1 MKKFRVL
8 KSTILFVLIASL
20 VTVFVSAVSFQSRAA
35 ALTNLYVYLSRIETN
50 VAGSAETLEIVL
62 AIDTATTIPTGG
74 TVTVFF
80 PDADDGMW
88 CRTAGA
94 LTVTAVTASAA
105 DLATTNWAIDAGLPT
120 SGTLTA
126 TCAQGS
132 GASSADSIVISNV
145 GTVTAGTTY
154 GVKLANGSA
163 AGVLGTDDTAGSHDI
178 TVEAKNGTTMDSST
192 VKIWLIANDTVVVSA
207 TVSAT
212 PSVICSISANTAT
225 LGTLYPGGS
234 YAVSNTHTI
243 GTETT
248 GSTYGYY
255 WAAYGLGDGSTDAG
269 LWKSTATTYL
279 IKSGGATN
287 TATQDLTVA
296 GSEGFGM
303 TLSDPD
309 AGGAAVVATNFVDT
323 TLGTFGTLDI
333 GPAGAK
339 LILYQNGTQLTGA
352 DTSTVT
358 YGARASTSAEA
369 GNYQESVTFT
379 CGGYY

>member
-1 MKKFRVL
+1 MKKFRVVR
-8 KSTILFVLIASL
+8 SILVITL
-20 VTVFVSAVSFQSRAA
+20 VVSFITFFVSTLSFQSRAA
-35 ALTNLYVYLSRIETN
+35 ALSDLYIYLSRIETN
-50 VAGSAETLEIVL
+50 VAGSTETLEIVL
-62 AIDTATTIPTGG
+62 AINTTTTIPTGG
-74 TVTVFF
+74 TVSIYF

-105 DLATTNWAIDAGLPT
+105 DLSGTDHDIDAGLPT

-126 TCAQGS
+126 ACTKGS
-132 GASSADSIVISNV
+132 GASSVDTITISGV

-154 GVKLANGSA
+154 GVKLANGTA
-163 AGVLGTDDTAGSHDI
+163 AGVIGTDDTAGSHDL
-178 TVEAKNGTTMDSST
+178 TVEAKNGTTIDSST
-192 VKIWLIANDTVVVSA
+192 VKIYLIANDTVVVSA
-207 TVSAT
+207 TVSAS
-212 PSVICSISANTAT
+212 PSVICSIGGDFTMS

-234 YAVSNTHTI
+234 YALSETHTI
-243 GTETT
+243 ATETAGT
-248 GSTYGYY
+248 TQGYY

-269 LWKSTATTYL
+269 LYKSNATTYL
-279 IKSGGATN
+279 IPSGAT
-287 TATQDLTVA
+287 ATLDLTVA

-309 AGGAAVVATNFVDT
+309 AAGAAVVSTNFVDT
-323 TLGTFGTLDI
+323 SVGTFGTLDI

-358 YGARASTSAEA
+358 YGARASTAAEA
-369 GNYQESVTFT
+369 GNYQESVTFS